1 MDRGAWQDIVYG
13 VPRVGYDLTT
23 KPPKWHE
30 WAPPPSLDTQ
40 RVLGQF
46 KPINLV
52 HFPWLQGWLKVEH
65 IIDNLKQ
72 EATEL
77 PLSSTEASETGSL
90 FLPLMVWYEDGE
102 PETAE
107 AFKLL
112 EVPWALVTEWVWTT
126 ESSLSWSQNI
136 FWTFW
141 FCELTNSLYSLSLFG
156 LGLLSFVF
164 KSLQKV
170 KARFVRFCGTKTNNM
185 IFCFQETFLCHENIT
200 LSYKLIGAWLLSG
213 KRLEH

>member
-1 MDRGAWQDIVYG
+1 
-13 VPRVGYDLTT
+13 
-23 KPPKWHE
+23 
-30 WAPPPSLDTQ
+30 
-40 RVLGQF
+40 
-46 KPINLV
+46 
-52 HFPWLQGWLKVEH
+52 
-65 IIDNLKQ
+65 
-72 EATEL
+72 
-77 PLSSTEASETGSL
+77 
-90 FLPLMVWYEDGE
+90 MVWYEDGE

-200 LSYKLIGAWLLSG
+200 LSYKLIGIEVRFELRVWKNSIFQNSSKISAEKDSVTLWTEQKNRG
-213 KRLEH
+213 